1 MRLLII
7 SSFLFLLSSL
17 AYAGDSIGNL
27 ATFEGQVTGCLSKF
41 SSTSRC
47 TEKILGKHIVPGS
60 EAQLAP
66 VASQLDDF
74 MAKWL
79 GSDKV
84 YKVHP
89 IMSKKTG
96 DLFLA
101 KSYLIEDEKGNLMAY
116 SFSLLKRLGKWY
128 VFSFALDS
136 NGDAIEEILRGK

>member
-1 MRLLII
+1 MRLFMIGSL
-7 SSFLFLLSSL
+7 LFLLSSL
-17 AYAGDSIGNL
+17 ACAGESISDL
-27 ATFEGQVTGCLSKF
+27 KAFDAQVVGCLSKF
-41 SSTSRC
+41 SNTSRC
-47 TEKILGKHIVPGS
+47 NEKILARYIVPGS

-79 GSDKV
+79 GSDGV

-101 KSYLIEDEKGNLMAY
+101 KTYLIEDDKGNLMSY
-116 SFSLLKRLGKWY
+116 SYSLLRRLGKWY
-128 VFSFALDS
+128 VFSFAIDS
-136 NGDAIEEILRGK
+136 NGDAIEEVLRGK